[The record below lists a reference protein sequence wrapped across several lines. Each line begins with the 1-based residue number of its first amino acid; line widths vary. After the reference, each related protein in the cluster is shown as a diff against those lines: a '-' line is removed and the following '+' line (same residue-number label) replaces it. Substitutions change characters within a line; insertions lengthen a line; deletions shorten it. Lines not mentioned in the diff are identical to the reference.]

1 MISICCVIYLA
12 IEEDTDFLDVDLVE
26 FHQDEFQDIATILKV
41 SDTSKDKLTFMVQDK
56 D

>member
-12 IEEDTDFLDVDLVE
+12 NEEDTDFLDVDLVE